1 MLIRYERKHIKK
13 TIDAK
18 KEETCKLFDARAI
31 AQMMCHFSSWWN
43 TSTCSIRVGL
53 ISRKLKLDVI
63 FSRIHSV
70 DSNQLKCCQIW
81 IQYRWILKLSCVVAL
96 QEIFVPFE
104 VTKHENDSLP
114 LTTKQSHNHSTS
126 HNHIYKIKSFC
137 HDQRHWC
144 NPNLEHNFDHI
155 CSSMNWWPPYA
166 WPICNICFSMLICR
180 CPR

>member
-1 MLIRYERKHIKK
+1 MFNVDKIQKTSNLKK

-96 QEIFVPFE
+96 HEISRSPPEERIFFLRCFVRNENGTSWNSYKYVVTNNASDFNSQDESLLFALWLSEVSSIRRWSISLHLCDFPPFCLAFFN
-104 VTKHENDSLP
+104 T
-114 LTTKQSHNHSTS
+114 
-126 HNHIYKIKSFC
+126 F
-137 HDQRHWC
+137 
-144 NPNLEHNFDHI
+144 
-155 CSSMNWWPPYA
+155 
-166 WPICNICFSMLICR
+166 
-180 CPR
+180 